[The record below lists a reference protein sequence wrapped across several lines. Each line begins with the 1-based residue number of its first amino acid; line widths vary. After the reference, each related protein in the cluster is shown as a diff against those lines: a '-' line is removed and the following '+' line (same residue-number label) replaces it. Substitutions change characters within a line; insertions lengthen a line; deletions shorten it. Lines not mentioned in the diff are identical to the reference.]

1 MTLTPSID
9 AADKSPA
16 DDVQSLI
23 WALVSHQ
30 VVRIQR
36 GVFDVRGEELRNG
49 RPHFVQFR
57 VTVQEE

>member
-16 DDVQSLI
+16 DDVQALI
-23 WALVSHQ
+23 WALVSHH
-30 VVRIQR
+30 VIRVQR

-49 RPHFVQFR
+49 QRSFVQFR
-57 VTVQEE
+57 VTVQD